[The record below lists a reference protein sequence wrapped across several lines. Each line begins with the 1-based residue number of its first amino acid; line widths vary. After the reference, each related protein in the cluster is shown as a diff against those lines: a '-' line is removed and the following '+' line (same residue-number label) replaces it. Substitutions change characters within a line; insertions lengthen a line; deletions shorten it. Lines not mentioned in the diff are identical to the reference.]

1 MTLVRAMSSKQVIK
15 NYLAGEYKSV
25 QVLNGVVYGTDLS
38 TNETVMVAYEGN
50 LLQEIIEEYGWSVFN
65 NDFISLNGI

>member
-25 QVLNGVVYGTDLS
+25 QVLNGVVYGTALS